1 MILSDVTIGDI
12 LFEEDGG
19 PFLGGKCLVNIGPRQ
34 FLVGI
39 LHSYTS
45 DEYCFKECLFY
56 QDYEDGKGVVPWIS
70 HHYRPIHWTNK
81 YECMWTKWSKIEAK
95 SDP

>member
-1 MILSDVTIGDI
+1 MRLEDVQIGDL
-12 LFEEDGG
+12 LFQDEDW

-45 DEYCFKECLFY
+45 DE
-56 QDYEDGKGVVPWIS
+56 
-70 HHYRPIHWTNK
+70 
-81 YECMWTKWSKIEAK
+81 
-95 SDP
+95 